1 MTMVRRQNGEDN
13 ERLLRRFIKKMKKS
27 GIIEEVLERRFY
39 EKPSDKK
46 RKEKARNI
54 NNWKREQRKLERDS

>member
-1 MTMVRRQNGEDN
+1 MVRRQNGEDN